1 MFRKKSGLLLI
12 VCLVFMAGHLLAQSN
27 KDELMKKVEGW
38 NKTFCKAMVNGDD
51 KTILSVYADDA
62 YSLPSYSPMMVGK
75 KAIEEGM
82 EMDKKSGTVFKS
94 FNLKTKDVWTSG
106 DILCEVG
113 TYTFSMLV
121 PNSKNTVDDY
131 GKYLTIYQKQKDGS
145 WKIKAD
151 MWNTDTNP
159 WAMMQEQKSR

>member
-1 MFRKKSGLLLI
+1 
-12 VCLVFMAGHLLAQSN
+12 
-27 KDELMKKVEGW
+27 
-38 NKTFCKAMVNGDD
+38 
-51 KTILSVYADDA
+51 
-62 YSLPSYSPMMVGK
+62 
-75 KAIEEGM
+75 M
-82 EMDKKSGTVFKS
+82 EMNKKSGTIFKS

-113 TYTFSMLV
+113 TYNFSMLI
-121 PNSKNTVDDY
+121 PNSKNTIDDY

-159 WAMMQEQKSR
+159 WATMQENQKK